1 MKTQGPHQPVSL
13 EVELQEPY
21 HWWAVGG
28 QSFGAWGLPQLPTL
42 SLSYLLRP
50 SWHSHEFSLTL

>member
-21 HWWAVGG
+21 HWWAVV
-28 QSFGAWGLPQLPTL
+28 WGLGPPTVAHVVTLLPSVTFL
-42 SLSYLLRP
+42 ALP
-50 SWHSHEFSLTL
+50 